1 MESSLLD
8 STTTADRTS
17 QLWKERRKEKKE
29 KENLLDFSCLWKG
42 LLGRGNF
49 FAEWQREES
58 HLSPLMHVIMSK
70 GPSKR
75 DRRSKKKRKEI
86 QQLRMRSKYVI
97 ATYPSKIL
105 SLENI
110 WNALT
115 ETIKRPGA
123 CYRNMWNK
131 FVPTFRREIYA
142 RGCTQWFIQ
151 VVWRVERK
159 ALPLSLS
166 LPTFQTKRE
175 IRMIVEQ
182 R

>member
-1 MESSLLD
+1 MKPPLKRILNSWNHRCLIRRQQPIEHLNYG
-8 STTTADRTS
+8 
-17 QLWKERRKEKKE
+17 RKEGKK
-29 KENLLDFSCLWKG
+29 KKKKKIYSTFQPCLWKG

-86 QQLRMRSKYVI
+86 QQLRMRSKYAI

-123 CYRNMWNK
+123 CYRNM
-131 FVPTFRREIYA
+131 
-142 RGCTQWFIQ
+142 
-151 VVWRVERK
+151 
-159 ALPLSLS
+159 
-166 LPTFQTKRE
+166 
-175 IRMIVEQ
+175 
-182 R
+182 